1 MKKINQKYFIDDKK
15 VVESID
21 SILNEGEEIL
31 WRAKPYKK
39 SFILSSV
46 LKFLPFALI
55 WLSIDIAVIC
65 VFVFLIPEIEWFF
78 YLFLSVFF
86 LIHLMPV
93 WLYIYNIIS
102 AFRRLKI
109 EEYAFTS
116 TRILI
121 KKGFLAP
128 NIVSI
133 YYSSI
138 TSINLRIGL
147 IEKLCKV
154 GDIYIVATNGKSV
167 IEDVQNPYFIYSEL
181 QRIANDIKSDIIYPN
196 AYRPNENKGYK
207 TSYKGEKIDTNEKKD
222 E

>member
-1 MKKINQKYFIDDKK
+1 MKKINQKYFIDDTK

-21 SILNEGEEIL
+21 SILSDDEEIL

-39 SFILSSV
+39 SFIWSAV
-46 LKFLPFALI
+46 LKFLPIALI
-55 WLSIDIAVIC
+55 WAAIDITIIC
-65 VFVFLIPEIEWFF
+65 IFCFIIPEIDWFF
-78 YLFLSVFF
+78 YLILGIFF

-93 WLYIYNIIS
+93 WIYIYNIVS
-102 AFRRLKI
+102 SFRRLKI

-138 TSINLRIGL
+138 TSINLRVGV

-154 GDIYIVATNGKSV
+154 GDIYIVAQNGKSV
-167 IEDVQNPYFIYSEL
+167 IEDVENPYYIYSEL

-196 AYRPNENKGYK
+196 AYRPKENKGYK
-207 TSYKGEKIDTNEKKD
+207 TSYKSEKDLLKNE
-222 E
+222 